1 MLNLPARRK
10 ALASLRSHEARSKRG
25 TQSTLGFGSSAKKIT
40 YNVLKKEFTYEVATG
55 GSKKRTDSMQTERQ
69 SRRKEKSVNAQIAA
83 RQPSSSSDIPQPLD
97 PGARD
102 EALPSDRPHS
112 QNFLASSRRSLG
124 SIKDFD
130 VADTYILDHESRH
143 PGNERSTG
151 T

>member
-1 MLNLPARRK
+1 M
-10 ALASLRSHEARSKRG
+10 
-25 TQSTLGFGSSAKKIT
+25 
-40 YNVLKKEFTYEVATG
+40 
-55 GSKKRTDSMQTERQ
+55 TDSIDFFPIDVEQTDWQ
-69 SRRKEKSVNAQIAA
+69 SHQALIADIRKRVFIEEQGVSPEEIY
-83 RQPSSSSDIPQPLD
+83 SSDIPQPMD